1 MKKHGEREK
10 KCAKIKRLHRS
21 RERSMILEVKIFSDV
36 AGMGMQR
43 AGWLFSYRERLRL
56 REPDLKK

>member
-21 RERSMILEVKIFSDV
+21 REGPESIQEVKIFSDV

-43 AGWLFSYRERLRL
+43 AGWLFS
-56 REPDLKK
+56 